1 MTINN
6 TSTPSHYP
14 PPPAPD
20 LFTWRLKTQDSRLET
35 AAADP
40 RLQRILDYLR
50 PRRWVHRAEVF
61 AACEV
66 SDRVGRDLVESS
78 NGLVIS
84 DSALGYLHTL
94 NATPQEIAHFDNE
107 MASRERHHAQ
117 RRIAVSRVY
126 HSYGRAT

>member
-1 MTINN
+1 MDSQI
-6 TSTPSHYP
+6 PSHL
-14 PPPAPD
+14 PPAPEAD
-20 LFTWRLKTQDSRLET
+20 LFNRARSQESGVRSQN
-35 AAADP
+35 ADP
-40 RLQRILDYLR
+40 RLQAILDYLK

-61 AACEV
+61 AACDL
-66 SDRVGRDLVESS
+66 SDRVGRDLVEGS

-126 HSYGRAT
+126 HSCGRAA

>member
-1 MTINN
+1 MVINN
-6 TSTPSHYP
+6 TSIPSHYP

-20 LFTWRLKTQDSRLET
+20 LFSQGRRQEPEASRQN
-35 AAADP
+35 ADP